1 MKEPGRPQRAFVG
14 ITARPLLAVAVRP
27 AGSIERQHRLIPVH
41 PKTQVWQVVAGIDLD
56 ALVDGVDRV
65 RPRQRRVERAFV
77 MTNVQE
83 RTQLDREV
91 AAFDEP

>member
-1 MKEPGRPQRAFVG
+1 
-14 ITARPLLAVAVRP
+14 
-27 AGSIERQHRLIPVH
+27 
-41 PKTQVWQVVAGIDLD
+41 VWQVVAGIDLD